1 METMEIQLET
11 DAMVS
16 DMSCGLVRDD
26 SGPVVEDDPAA
37 IMDGL
42 RQELDRLRLT
52 HDSSCICVIGP
63 DGADGAQAM
72 DGLGERMASSLR
84 SYDAIYRF
92 ADDKYLVMLPHVG
105 RGDAVSVI
113 KRLRARVI
121 SKPFPAKGDDG
132 KVMITAS
139 FGGTILDSKAPLHEH
154 MDRASEAYDW
164 ALKGM
169 GDSICIWT
177 PQL

>member
-1 METMEIQLET
+1 MGILDIQTET
-11 DAMVS
+11 DAMAS
-16 DMSCGLVRDD
+16 DASFGLVRDD
-26 SGPVVEDDPAA
+26 SGPAVENDPAA
-37 IMDGL
+37 IMSGL
-42 RQELDRLRLT
+42 RQELGRLRLT
-52 HDSSCICVIGP
+52 HDSSCICVVGP
-63 DGADGAQAM
+63 DGAATTLAM
-72 DGLGERMASSLR
+72 DGLAERIASSLR

-92 ADDKYLVMLPHVG
+92 ADDKYLIMLPHVG
-105 RGDAVSVI
+105 RNDAVSVI
-113 KRLRARVI
+113 KRLRNRVM
-121 SKPFPAKGDDG
+121 SKPFPAIGDEDN
-132 KVMITAS
+132 VRVTAS